1 LNRCG
6 SPNICRW
13 RSEEEAEMKAVVY
26 RRFGGPEVLE
36 YTNVPDPKL
45 SQNNVLVR
53 VRTAALNPADHLL
66 QAGLGE
72 SYTDAWFPVIPGWDI
87 AGVVERV
94 GAGVSEFA
102 PGDEVIG
109 YIRQDILHHGAYA
122 ELVSAPVETLVRKPQ
137 TASWPE
143 AAGLPLAGLTAYRA
157 IIQTLKVEPGETV
170 LIHGAAGGVGAVA
183 AQLARVRKTR
193 VIGAASV
200 GHHDFLRS
208 IGVLPVAPG
217 EGIADRVRA
226 LAPNGLDAV
235 LDCAGK
241 GVLRATANVGSG
253 STRAC
258 SIADSGPGIMT
269 VYARLDGAALT
280 RLAEMVDEGK
290 LRVPIAATYP
300 LAQAAEA
307 QAALKLPHRPGKYVL
322 VV

>member
-1 LNRCG
+1 L
-6 SPNICRW
+6 
-13 RSEEEAEMKAVVY
+13 KAVVY
-26 RRFGGPEVLE
+26 RSFGGPEVLE
-36 YTNVPDPKL
+36 YTDLPDPKL
-45 SQNNVLVR
+45 GQNSVLVR
-53 VRTAALNPADHLL
+53 VRGAALNPADHQL

-72 SYTDAWFPVIPGWDI
+72 SHTDAWFPVIPGWDV

-109 YIRQDILHHGAYA
+109 YIHQDILHHGAYA
-122 ELVSAPVETLVRKPQ
+122 ELVSAPVETLVRKPR

-157 IIQTLKVEPGETV
+157 IVQTLNVEPGETV
-170 LIHGAAGGVGAVA
+170 LIHGAAGGVGVLA
-183 AQLARVRKTR
+183 AQLALARAAR

-208 IGVLPVAPG
+208 IGMLPVAHG

-235 LDCAGK
+235 LDCVGK
-241 GVLRATANVGSG
+241 GVLHTTANLGS
-253 STRAC
+253 SRMRAC
-258 SIADSGPGIMT
+258 SIADGGPRITT
-269 VYARLDGAALT
+269 VFARLDGAALT
-280 RLAEMVDEGK
+280 RLVEMVDEGK

-300 LAQAAEA
+300 LAQAAAA
-307 QAALKLPHRPGKYVL
+307 QTALKQPHAPGKIVL